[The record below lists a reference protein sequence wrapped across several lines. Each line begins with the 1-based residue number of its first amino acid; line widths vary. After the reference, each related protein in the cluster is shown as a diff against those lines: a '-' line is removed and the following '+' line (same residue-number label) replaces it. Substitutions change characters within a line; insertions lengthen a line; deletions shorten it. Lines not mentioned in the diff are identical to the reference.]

1 MGADPDAQ
9 CFLAHAELAG
19 DAGDRT
25 PGRVRVGLGVEHE
38 FYGALLELWGVLD
51 GHVRGSFSSF
61 LPSIKPGANQCI
73 DESGNTIIEF
83 SDGTVVTVNKGEC
96 AACGGSSGIG
106 SSDGTEGSS
115 LTRGPSSSSS
125 DARCVQA
132 AATVGLPLLALIP
145 IGIATQV
152 NIPGLSPLVADAQAQ
167 LQRINTDLQQQS
179 GIYDEE
185 TARLIAQI
193 NAELENDG
201 GAIGQAVGAAA
212 VIAIGGLV
220 GKYLYDNC
228 VPRS

>member
-1 MGADPDAQ
+1 MFADPDPQ
-9 CFLAHAELAG
+9 SFLRDSQFIRDPG
-19 DAGDRT
+19 DSPVG
-25 PGRVRVGLGVEHE
+25 GIGIGLGVDDEL
-38 FYGALLELWGVLD
+38 YSALLELIGVLD
-51 GHVRGSFSSF
+51 GHVRDSFSNF